1 MSRLLSERLVRTFL
15 GALFA
20 LAIGLPAVQAG
31 GMALKMASSLNGGE
45 PVLGSCTA
53 CGNMDK
59 PMGSGACSQLCPVPA
74 LGVVL
79 TGTAPIAEHTSTVP
93 LAGNWAL
100 GGRTF
105 APDPHPPRHNEIVDA
120 LTIA

>member
-1 MSRLLSERLVRTFL
+1 MSRLFSERLDRMFL
-15 GALFA
+15 AALFVF
-20 LAIGLPAVQAG
+20 AIGLPAVQAG
-31 GMALKMASSLNGGE
+31 EMALEMASSINSGE
-45 PVLGSCTA
+45 PVLGSCTD

-59 PMGSGACSQLCPVPA
+59 PMGSGVCSQLCPVPA

-79 TGTAPIAEHTSTVP
+79 TGTAPTAEHTSTVA

-105 APDPHPPRHNEIVDA
+105 APDPHPPRHNEIG
-120 LTIA
+120 